1 MTGAVLGANLPT
13 PRSLGGHGGRNDRQ
27 SIWCRARSPDRF
39 GPLSARSLRVHR
51 GASPSTTAPNQETN
65 MPVSTKRKKDGKPV
79 RRAQPAL
86 PADTGEGAS
95 AGSHGAEQP
104 KIERR
109 IGKPR
114 NPFVERQGHKASQ
127 RGR

>member
-1 MTGAVLGANLPT
+1 
-13 PRSLGGHGGRNDRQ
+13 
-27 SIWCRARSPDRF
+27 
-39 GPLSARSLRVHR
+39 
-51 GASPSTTAPNQETN
+51 

-79 RRAQPAL
+79 RRAQRAPAV
-86 PADTGEGAS
+86 AGEAASTGPEAPDL
-95 AGSHGAEQP
+95 QP

>member
-1 MTGAVLGANLPT
+1 
-13 PRSLGGHGGRNDRQ
+13 
-27 SIWCRARSPDRF
+27 
-39 GPLSARSLRVHR
+39 
-51 GASPSTTAPNQETN
+51 

-79 RRAQPAL
+79 RRAQPAV
-86 PADTGEGAS
+86 AAAATGEGAS
-95 AGSHGAEQP
+95 AGPDAAAQQP

-114 NPFVERQGHKASQ
+114 NPFVEKQGHKASQ